1 MGLGVFLFIVAVIVL
16 ASLQYQVDLK
26 VLHDDY
32 EEWKHRRK

>member
-1 MGLGVFLFIVAVIVL
+1 MEIFLIVLAVIVL

-32 EEWKHRRK
+32 ERWKRNRK